1 MTRLLLLSNSTMP
14 GTAFFTWPQP
24 WVKSFLKNI
33 SGEMVFIP
41 YAAVTLSFDE
51 YASKVEEVFGSMG
64 FSIRSVH
71 RFSDPRKA
79 ITEASAVV
87 VGGGNTFALLSRIYE
102 NNLLDL
108 IRERVAGGCPYI
120 GWSAGSNLACPTI
133 MTTNDMPVIQ
143 PPSFEAL
150 NLVPFQINPHYHEL
164 RFEGQGGETRK
175 ERLEE
180 FLAMNSNRKVIGLPE
195 GMLLQRDGDSLWLRG
210 NGVAKLYSHNADITE
225 LISDTDL
232 SVLLPLG

>member
-24 WVKSFLKNI
+24 WVKSFLEGIN
-33 SGEMVFIP
+33 GGMVFIP

-51 YASKVEEVFGSMG
+51 YTDKVEEVFGSMG
-64 FSIRSVH
+64 FSIRSIH
-71 RFSDPRKA
+71 RFADPRKA

-87 VGGGNTFALLSRIYE
+87 TGGGNTFALLSRIYE
-102 NNLLDL
+102 NNLLGV
-108 IRERVAGGCPYI
+108 IRERVTTGCPYI

-143 PPSFEAL
+143 PPSFAAL

-164 RFEGQGGETRK
+164 KFEGQGGETRK

-180 FLAMNSNRKVIGLPE
+180 FLVMNPNRKVIGLPE

-210 NGVAKLYSHNADITE
+210 KGVAKLYSHDNPVRDIYADVE
-225 LISDTDL
+225 LSY
-232 SVLLPLG
+232 LLK